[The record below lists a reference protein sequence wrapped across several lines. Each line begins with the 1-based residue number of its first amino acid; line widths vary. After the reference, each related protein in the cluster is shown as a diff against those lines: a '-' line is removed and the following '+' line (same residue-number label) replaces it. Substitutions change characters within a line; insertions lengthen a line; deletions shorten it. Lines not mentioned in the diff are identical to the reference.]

1 MYVKD
6 GDHMKDRLINIF
18 VWLVKRDMENY
29 TVNNKTKREIFAN
42 ISHRKKEN

>member
-18 VWLVKRDMENY
+18 VWLVKKDMENY
-29 TVNNKTKREIFAN
+29 TVDHKTKREIFEN
-42 ISHRKKEN
+42 VFRRIKK

>member
-1 MYVKD
+1 
-6 GDHMKDRLINIF
+6 MKDRLINIF

-29 TVNNKTKREIFAN
+29 TVNNKIKREIFAN